1 MSDISK
7 TTSNKSFKE
16 IYTFEERKT
25 HSSDIRIKYPERLPL
40 VMQRSVND
48 KILGYMDKIKYLVPG
63 EITITEFMAIL
74 RKRLNVNQTTSIY
87 LYNPDNKIILSGTN
101 SIEYLYNKYKND
113 DGFLYIEYCGEN
125 VFG

>member
-7 TTSNKSFKE
+7 TTVNKLFKE
-16 IYTFEERKT
+16 TYTFEERKT
-25 HSSDIRIKYPERLPL
+25 HSSDIRVKYPERLPI
-40 VMQRSVND
+40 VMQRSMND
-48 KILGYMDKIKYLVPG
+48 KILGDMDKIKYLVPG